1 MTDPTARPLRL
12 GLVLWAQGASWPEL
26 RQTGLLADRLGYDS
40 LWTWDHLEPVFGR
53 RDGPILEGP
62 SLLAAW
68 AVLTQRVRLGL
79 FVAGN
84 TFRNPALLAK
94 STVTLDHL
102 SGGRAILGIGGA
114 WLEREHT
121 AAGVPFGSGFGER
134 LRWLDESVAAIRAVL
149 DGEAV
154 TSEPG
159 AHYAFQGLLQRP
171 HPVQTRLPIMV
182 GGSGERRTLRTVAR
196 YADLWNAF
204 GDPATLAEKDAVLR
218 RHCAEV
224 GRDPDAIERT
234 VGVMLTIRDTEADA
248 RRVWAERLAG
258 QGAPYEEG
266 PEVWLGSPRQI
277 ADRVRAMRA
286 IGFHTII
293 AEVPPPYDRETIE
306 RFRLEVP
313 RLVEA

>member
-1 MTDPTARPLRL
+1 MTDSRPRL
-12 GLVLWAQGASWPEL
+12 GIVLWAQGASWQEL
-26 RQTGLLADRLGYDS
+26 RQAGLLVDHLGYDS

-62 SLLAAW
+62 SVLAAW

-114 WLEREHT
+114 WLAREHV

-134 LRWLDESVAAIRAVL
+134 LAWLDESVGALRVLL
-149 DGEAV
+149 DGGSVSSA
-154 TSEPG
+154 TGS
-159 AHYAFQGLLQRP
+159 HYAFADLMQRP
-171 HPVQTRLPIMV
+171 GPIQERLPILV
-182 GGSGERRTLRTVAR
+182 GGSGEQRTLRTVAR
-196 YADLWNAF
+196 YADAWNAF
-204 GDPATLAEKDAVLR
+204 GDPGTLAGKDLVLR

-224 GRDPDAIERT
+224 GRDPASIERT
-234 VGVMLTIRDTEADA
+234 VGVMLVIRDTEDEA
-248 RRVWAERLAG
+248 RRVWRERLAG
-258 QGAPYEEG
+258 QGAAYEEG

-277 ADRVRAMRA
+277 VARVAAMRA

-293 AEVPPPYDRETIE
+293 AEVPPPFDVETIE
-306 RFRLEVP
+306 RFIGEVG
-313 RLVEA
+313 AGA